1 MPDAVCAASL
11 LPEAAGEVLETMFFT
26 SAVPADKPKAAAP
39 RGFAVRVRFEGAPS
53 GTFGLAVDELP
64 ARRIASNFL
73 GAEDEEALA
82 GEQIT
87 DVLCELANMICG
99 SVLSRLEAN
108 ATFDIDAPEPLAAG
122 EEFPPGLD
130 ARCLLEVAE
139 GTLALAIDFDEE
151 EP

>member
-1 MPDAVCAASL
+1 MPDAIRAASL
-11 LPEAAGEVLETMFFT
+11 LPEAAEEVLETMFFT
-26 SAVPADKPKAAAP
+26 SAAPAENP
-39 RGFAVRVRFEGAPS
+39 RPGAGRALAVRVRFEGAPS
-53 GTFGLAVDELP
+53 GTFGLAVDEAQ

-73 GAEDEEALA
+73 GAEDEAALT
-82 GEQIT
+82 GGQIT
-87 DVLCELANMICG
+87 DVMCELANMICG

-108 ATFDIDAPEPLAAG
+108 ATFDIERPEPLDGG

-130 ARCLLEVAE
+130 ARCYLDVDE